1 MLVSRAASGNTGTM
15 PTTQTP
21 HWAALA
27 VALIL
32 GCAGI
37 VAFDTGRATATPNA
51 GTARALNVTDN
62 AQLHL
67 TTTSGSLLVEE
78 GSASGKLPGTLKARF
93 RFAASV
99 TASFTIY
106 PRGGGSIT
114 GSGAATLHSST
125 TYSSF
130 AGTIKITSGTG
141 RYKHAN
147 GTAGLYGTYN
157 RRTYALTVQT
167 TGTLRY

>member
-1 MLVSRAASGNTGTM
+1 M
-15 PTTQTP
+15 PKMQTP
-21 HWAALA
+21 HWPGAVAIVLTLGWVGLVAVDTGHATAALA
-27 VALIL
+27 A
-32 GCAGI
+32 
-37 VAFDTGRATATPNA
+37 R
-51 GTARALNVTDN
+51 TARALNVTDD

-67 TTTSGSLLVEE
+67 TTTSGPPLIQE
-78 GSASGKLPGTLKARF
+78 GSATGQLPGTLKARF
-93 RFAASV
+93 RFGANV

-130 AGTIKITSGTG
+130 GGTVTISSGTG
-141 RYKHAN
+141 RYKGAH
-147 GTAGLYGTYN
+147 GTAGLYGTYD

-167 TGTLRY
+167 

>member
-1 MLVSRAASGNTGTM
+1 M
-15 PTTQTP
+15 PKTQTP
-21 HWAALA
+21 RQATALA
-27 VALIL
+27 AMLML
-32 GCAGI
+32 GWAGL
-37 VAFDTGRATATPNA
+37 VAFDAGHAKAAPIASAT
-51 GTARALNVTDN
+51 RALNVTDN

-67 TTTSGSLLVEE
+67 TTTSGSLLIEE
-78 GSASGKLPGTLKARF
+78 GSASGELPGTLKARF
-93 RFAASV
+93 QFSASV

-130 AGTIKITSGTG
+130 GGTVKITSGTG
-141 RYKHAN
+141 RYKHAH

>member
-1 MLVSRAASGNTGTM
+1 MRKM
-15 PTTQTP
+15 QTP
-21 HWAALA
+21 HWAAVVAAALTFGWAGLVA
-27 VALIL
+27 V
-32 GCAGI
+32 
-37 VAFDTGRATATPNA
+37 NA
-51 GTARALNVTDN
+51 GHANAAPTARTARALNVTDN

-67 TTTSGSLLVEE
+67 TSTSGSLLIEE
-78 GSASGKLPGTLKARF
+78 GAASGQLPGTLKARF
-93 RFAASV
+93 RFGASV

-130 AGTIKITSGTG
+130 GGTVTISSGTG
-141 RYKHAN
+141 RYKHAH
-147 GTAGLYGTYN
+147 GRAGLYGTYN